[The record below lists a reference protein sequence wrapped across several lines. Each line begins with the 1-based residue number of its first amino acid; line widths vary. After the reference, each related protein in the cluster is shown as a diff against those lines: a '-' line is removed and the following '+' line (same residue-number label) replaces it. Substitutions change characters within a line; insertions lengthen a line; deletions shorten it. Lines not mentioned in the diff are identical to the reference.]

1 VSEHTPQPADHQG
14 SASPSAPL
22 PEPRGPFADPGLL
35 PPPGSQHRRDP
46 RAAKRA
52 ERQVTGLFGLSILG
66 TIVFLVGYVTVQ
78 LAGPDDVALSNR
90 LLGGGL
96 GVALLGI
103 GLGAVHWAKTL
114 MPDDEIVEE
123 RHPASSPEDVRIE
136 AAATIAAA
144 NEETGF
150 GRRKLMRRT
159 LFTALGA
166 LGLPALFGLRDLGP
180 LPGVTLE
187 QTAWRRG
194 KRMVTDPTGR
204 PVRPE
209 EIPVGGVVHV
219 VPEGVLEAKDRNN
232 ELAMSAVLLI
242 RLEPGLASQDARP
255 DRANWDY
262 DGIVAYSKIC
272 THVGCPI
279 GLYQRRTHQLLC
291 PCHQSTFDVLRHCQ
305 VVFGPA
311 ARPLPQ
317 LPVTVDAN
325 GYLVAADG
333 FDEPVGPSFWER
345 G

>member
-1 VSEHTPQPADHQG
+1 MSEQTPPVGRTGEHRAIAG
-14 SASPSAPL
+14 PTP
-22 PEPRGPFADPGLL
+22 PERFGDPGLQ
-35 PPPGSQHRRDP
+35 PHEHRSTDRYP
-46 RAAKRA
+46 EAARRA
-52 ERQVTGLFGLSILG
+52 ERQVTSLFGLSILG
-66 TIVFLVGYVTVQ
+66 TVVFLAGYVTVQ
-78 LAGPDDVALSNR
+78 LAGPDDVALSTR

-123 RHPASSPEDVRIE
+123 RHPASSSPEVRAE
-136 AAATIAAA
+136 AAATLAEA

-180 LPGVTLE
+180 LPRTKLE
-187 QTAWRRG
+187 ETPWRRG
-194 KRMVTDPTGR
+194 VRMVTDPTGR

-209 EIPVGGVVHV
+209 DIPLGGVVHV
-219 VPEGVLEAKDRNN
+219 VPEGVLGSENVNDTLAK
-232 ELAMSAVLLI
+232 AAVLLI
-242 RLEPGLASQDARP
+242 RVEPGLLRQHGDP
-255 DRANWDY
+255 KRANWDY
-262 DGIVAYSKIC
+262 QGIVAYSKIC
-272 THVGCPI
+272 THVGCPV
-279 GLYQRRTHQLLC
+279 GLYQQLTHQLLC
-291 PCHQSTFDVLRHCQ
+291 PCHQSTFDVLRNCA

-317 LPVTVDAN
+317 LPVTVDPQ
-325 GYLVAADG
+325 GYLVAAAG
-333 FDEPVGPSFWER
+333 FAEPVGPSFWER

>member
-1 VSEHTPQPADHQG
+1 MSEQTPPSTRQPAQRETPAGTPPDRF
-14 SASPSAPL
+14 P
-22 PEPRGPFADPGLL
+22 DPG
-35 PPPGSQHRRDP
+35 PQRHRHRSTDLYP
-46 RAAKRA
+46 AAAKRA
-52 ERQVTGLFGLSILG
+52 ERQVTSLFGLSILG
-66 TIVFLVGYVTVQ
+66 TVVFLVGYVTVQ
-78 LAGPDDVALSNR
+78 LAGPDDVALSTR

-123 RHPASSPEDVRIE
+123 RHPASSPPQVRGE
-136 AAATIAAA
+136 AAATMAEA

-180 LPGVTLE
+180 LPGTKLE
-187 QTAWRRG
+187 ETAWRRG
-194 KRMVTDPTGR
+194 VRMVTDPTGR

-209 EIPVGGVVHV
+209 EVPLGGVVHV
-219 VPEGVLEAKDRNN
+219 VPEGVLTAQDRND
-232 ELAMSAVLLI
+232 ELAKSAVLLI
-242 RLEPGLASQDARP
+242 RVEPELLRQNTAP
-255 DRANWDY
+255 ERAGWDY
-262 DGIVAYSKIC
+262 DGIVAFSKIC
-272 THVGCPI
+272 THVGCPV
-279 GLYQRRTHQLLC
+279 GLYQQLTHELLC
-291 PCHQSTFDVLRHCQ
+291 PCHQSTFDVLRNCE

-317 LPVTVDAN
+317 LPVTVN
-325 GYLVAADG
+325 NQGYLVAAAG